1 MLNKALAIL
10 AGAAAFLAAF
20 FGLRSKQHQAEAE
33 RDRQRAE
40 TAEAASA
47 THQRIDQGRAE
58 LERLHREQQA
68 DIERRLDQGKR
79 DHMEEH
85 W

>member
-1 MLNKALAIL
+1 MLNKTLAIL
-10 AGAAAFLAAF
+10 AAIAAALAAL
-20 FGLRSKQHQAEAE
+20 FGLRSQKHQAEAE

-47 THQRIDQGRAE
+47 THQRIAEGRTE
-58 LERLHREQQA
+58 LEKLHREQQA
-68 DIERRLDQGKR
+68 DIEQRLDQGKR
-79 DHMEEH
+79 DHLEKR

>member
-10 AGAAAFLAAF
+10 AAIAAFLAAI
-20 FGLRSKQHQAEAE
+20 FGLRSKQHQAEAD

-47 THQRIDQGRAE
+47 THQRIDQGRTE
-58 LERLHREQQA
+58 LEKLHREQQA
-68 DIERRLDQGKR
+68 DIEQRLDQGKR
-79 DHMEEH
+79 DHLEEH

>member
-10 AGAAAFLAAF
+10 AAIAAGLAAF

-40 TAEAASA
+40 TAEAAGA
-47 THQRIDQGRAE
+47 THQRIDQGRTE
-58 LERLHREQQA
+58 LEKLHREQQA
-68 DIERRLDQGKR
+68 DIEQRLDQGKR
-79 DHMEEH
+79 DHLEGH

>member
-1 MLNKALAIL
+1 MLNRALAIVAAL
-10 AGAAAFLAAF
+10 AAALAAF

-40 TAEAASA
+40 TAEAASV
-47 THQRIDQGRAE
+47 THQRIDQSRAE
-58 LERLHREQQA
+58 LEKLHREQQA
-68 DIERRLDQGKR
+68 DIEQRLDDGRR
-79 DHMEEH
+79 DHLEGR

>member
-1 MLNKALAIL
+1 MLNKVLAIL
-10 AGAAAFLAAF
+10 AALAAALAAF

-47 THQRIDQGRAE
+47 THQRIDDGRAE
-58 LERLHREQQA
+58 LEKLHREQQA
-68 DIERRLDQGKR
+68 DIEQRLDRDKR
-79 DHMEEH
+79 DHLEGR